1 MPDESLTETDEKAAA
16 SENKTSSP
24 ASDAPAVWGSEA
36 IRPAGDFKPGRRR
49 PSRRSRERL
58 PLPLYAVARTVW
70 LVILSL
76 IFLPQLLLDGRVAPL
91 ILRRYL
97 EVCSGGFIKLGQI
110 LAMRY
115 DVLPAEYCD
124 ELSKLLDRVPA
135 APLSTIERIIAEDLG
150 RPVAACF
157 RSLDEVPMG
166 SASIAQ
172 VHGARLAGGEPVAV
186 KVVRPGIARTLRVD
200 MAYLGIAGRLSSRFG
215 ILRSLN
221 LEALVRELSDLTHE
235 ELDFRREARNAA
247 LFHRLLAEDEVD
259 HYAPRVFFSLS
270 GPRVITMERIAG
282 VPMTELLA
290 AVHLDDRPRLRQW
303 AARGIRPRRTARLL
317 LRSIL
322 EQAMR
327 HRTFNADPHP
337 ANLIVQDGGTLAW
350 VDFGAVGWL
359 DEHTWG
365 QLFRLQEA
373 IATRQIQAAVEALLA
388 SLAPLP
394 ARDLSWF
401 ELEAKAILRDWV
413 DSSRDSDA
421 TVLEKSTGRFL
432 LRIFAAIRRAG
443 LSLPAD
449 LVRVYRTV
457 IIGDM
462 IMLRLDPN
470 IDWVPELRDFVAH
483 ETGRQLKQAL
493 RPEVSIGA
501 VAAATQAW
509 LRFFSTTFNLVN
521 WLDVRLPELA
531 RSYQREFSHIE
542 RAGVL
547 LLRYARALILVFVAL
562 VVLALIPQTRVNGLA
577 ALNEHT
583 GHYAL
588 PIVLAGVAA
597 VVVLSRLVGELK
609 PR

>member
-1 MPDESLTETDEKAAA
+1 
-16 SENKTSSP
+16 
-24 ASDAPAVWGSEA
+24 
-36 IRPAGDFKPGRRR
+36 
-49 PSRRSRERL
+49 
-58 PLPLYAVARTVW
+58 
-70 LVILSL
+70 
-76 IFLPQLLLDGRVAPL
+76 
-91 ILRRYL
+91 
-97 EVCSGGFIKLGQI
+97 
-110 LAMRY
+110 
-115 DVLPAEYCD
+115 
-124 ELSKLLDRVPA
+124 
-135 APLSTIERIIAEDLG
+135 
-150 RPVAACF
+150 
-157 RSLDEVPMG
+157 
-166 SASIAQ
+166 
-172 VHGARLAGGEPVAV
+172 
-186 KVVRPGIARTLRVD
+186 
-200 MAYLGIAGRLSSRFG
+200 
-215 ILRSLN
+215 
-221 LEALVRELSDLTHE
+221 
-235 ELDFRREARNAA
+235 
-247 LFHRLLAEDEVD
+247 
-259 HYAPRVFFSLS
+259 
-270 GPRVITMERIAG
+270 MERIAG

-290 AVHLDDRPRLRQW
+290 AVHRDDRPRLRQW

-365 QLFRLQEA
+365 QLFRMQEA

-394 ARDLSWF
+394 ARDLSSF

-443 LSLPAD
+443 LSLPAE

-483 ETGRQLKQAL
+483 EAGRQLKQAL

-547 LLRYARALILVFVAL
+547 LLRYARALILVFIAL

-588 PIVLAGVAA
+588 PIVLAGVTA